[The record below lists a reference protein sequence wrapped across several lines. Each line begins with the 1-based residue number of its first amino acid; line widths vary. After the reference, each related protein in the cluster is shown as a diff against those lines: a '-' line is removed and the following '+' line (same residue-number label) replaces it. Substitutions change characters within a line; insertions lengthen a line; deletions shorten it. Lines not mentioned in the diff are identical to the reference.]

1 MFDVKQAFGEKP
13 TQLEID
19 NDIHKRRTILMRL
32 TDALK
37 DSIKQYESTMS
48 VETKEAYKQTYANM
62 EKLIAFEAFNYGR
75 GRDES

>member
-1 MFDVKQAFGEKP
+1 MFDVKQAFEKP

-48 VETKEAYKQTYANM
+48 VEMQEAYKQTYAIWKN
-62 EKLIAFEAFNYGR
+62 
-75 GRDES
+75 